1 MPDKAAPDA
10 LSTKRKEPNAA
21 RRNFLSL
28 LPLGIFAGMAGAVA
42 AAAFRFLR
50 PAAAAA
56 QQEAKWLDVA
66 PVAELKGEKPVMRAV
81 LAERN
86 AGWSTTLEEQ
96 NIFILP
102 KQNHQALSG
111 ICPHEGC
118 NVTWRD
124 ETNNFFC
131 ACHDSSFAA
140 DGAHLSGPARR
151 GLDPLPSREK
161 DGVLQV
167 QYQAFI
173 NNTEERVPRA

>member
-1 MPDKAAPDA
+1 MPNKASATG
-10 LSTKRKEPNAA
+10 SKTTETGRRK
-21 RRNFLSL
+21 FLSL
-28 LPLGIFAGMAGAVA
+28 LPIGIFASMAGAVA

-50 PAAAAA
+50 PVAAA

-140 DGAHLSGPARR
+140 DGARESGPARR